1 MSIGNGTICITLLI
15 GKDSGVH
22 IMDEHVAGVPVQTKI
37 ERSLVQ
43 GPLRHC
49 ECLSVKILLHLCL
62 FGCSF
67 DCV

>member
-1 MSIGNGTICITLLI
+1 
-15 GKDSGVH
+15 
-22 IMDEHVAGVPVQTKI
+22 MDDIDHVAGVPVQTLI

-43 GPLRHC
+43 GPHRHC
-49 ECLSVKILLHLCL
+49 ECLSVKILLHFCL